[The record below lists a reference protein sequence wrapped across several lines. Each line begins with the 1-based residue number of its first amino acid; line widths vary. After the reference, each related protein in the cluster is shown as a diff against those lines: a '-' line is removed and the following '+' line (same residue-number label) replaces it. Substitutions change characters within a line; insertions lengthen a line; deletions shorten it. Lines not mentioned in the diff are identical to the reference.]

1 MEPVFFTEK
10 VVLRVLHIIRRSL
23 MGEGHGIR

>member
-1 MEPVFFTEK
+1 MESVFFTEK
-10 VVLRVLHIIRRSL
+10 VVLRVLHIIRSL